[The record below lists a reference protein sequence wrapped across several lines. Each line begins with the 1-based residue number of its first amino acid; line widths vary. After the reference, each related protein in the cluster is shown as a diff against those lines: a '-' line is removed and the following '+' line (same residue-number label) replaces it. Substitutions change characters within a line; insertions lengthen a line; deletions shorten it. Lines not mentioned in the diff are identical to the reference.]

1 MKQRRTKEELA
12 EEEPLF
18 QLSENE
24 FFNLMTTCLSDYISI
39 NYSEFTIKDIE
50 MYMFQVMLGVQ
61 LYQGNTSYVDDKT
74 SAIKKEFFD
83 NMMTV

>member
-39 NYSEFTIKDIE
+39 NYVSERIRHAKRSPI
-50 MYMFQVMLGVQ
+50 
-61 LYQGNTSYVDDKT
+61 S
-74 SAIKKEFFD
+74 KKY
-83 NMMTV
+83 